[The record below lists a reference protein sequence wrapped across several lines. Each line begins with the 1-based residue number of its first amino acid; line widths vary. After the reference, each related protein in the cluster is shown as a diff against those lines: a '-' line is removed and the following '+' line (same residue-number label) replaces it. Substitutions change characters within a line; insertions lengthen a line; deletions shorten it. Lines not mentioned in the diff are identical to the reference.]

1 MFCRK
6 KKVLHGKMFLLK
18 KTFSAE
24 KNIYENVKN
33 TYLI

>member
-1 MFCRK
+1 MFLQE

-18 KTFSAE
+18 NTFSAE